1 MSRPGKLIKEWTINR
16 VELES
21 NKDEAKAEEQGTS
34 GKLTAIC
41 SSCTVLI

>member
-21 NKDEAKAEEQGTS
+21 NKDEAKSEEIRNIRKVNS
-34 GKLTAIC
+34 NLFF
-41 SSCTVLI
+41 

>member
-21 NKDEAKAEEQGTS
+21 NKDEAKAEEIRNIRKVNS
-34 GKLTAIC
+34 NLFF
-41 SSCTVLI
+41 